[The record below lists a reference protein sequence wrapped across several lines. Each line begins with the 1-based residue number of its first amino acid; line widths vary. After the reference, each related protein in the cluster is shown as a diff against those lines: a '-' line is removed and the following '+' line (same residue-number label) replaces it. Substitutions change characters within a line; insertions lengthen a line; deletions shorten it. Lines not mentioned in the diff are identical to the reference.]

1 MADSKKELIKMYQRG
16 LEFEEKIMM
25 KLPYSYKS
33 EVEKADLSEETKA
46 KMLEILDTL
55 FFDSAGHAKIFAEL
69 IINLH
74 YQK

>member
-1 MADSKKELIKMYQRG
+1 MAYSKEELIKMYRRG

-33 EVEKADLSEETKA
+33 EVEEADLPLNVKK

-55 FFDSAGHAKIFAEL
+55 FFDSAVHAKIFAEL

>member
-1 MADSKKELIKMYQRG
+1 
-16 LEFEEKIMM
+16 
-25 KLPYSYKS
+25 LP
-33 EVEKADLSEETKA
+33 AETKE